1 MTEITKPVAID
12 KLCVI
17 GTGLIGGSFCLA
29 LKQAGV
35 VKHITG
41 AGRSEETLEKAQ
53 QLNII
58 DAYDMDISNAV
69 KDADVVFVSVPLG
82 AMQTV
87 FEKIVAG
94 LKQSGNEKAVITDAG
109 SSKLQVQQIADKVFA
124 DSANR
129 FVAGHPIAGTEN
141 SGPDAAFADLYKDRR
156 VILTPTENTSTDAVK
171 LITALWQVT
180 GALVETMDAEHHD
193 KVLAATSHLPHM
205 LAFGLVHCLENM
217 DDIENIF
224 RFAAGGFRDVTRIAS
239 SDPTMWRDICLNN
252 QKPIL
257 EMMKRYKDELDMLY
271 NALEAGDGEKLM
283 EVFEHAKQ
291 TRDKFT
297 H

>member
-1 MTEITKPVAID
+1 MTEIIKPVAIGN
-12 KLCVI
+12 LCVI

-35 VKHITG
+35 VEHITG
-41 AGRSEETLEKAQ
+41 AGRSEETLQKAQ

-58 DAYDMDISNAV
+58 DSYDMDIANAV

-82 AMQTV
+82 AMQAV
-87 FEKIVAG
+87 FEKIAAG
-94 LKQSGNEKAVITDAG
+94 LKSSGNQKAVITDAG
-109 SSKLQVQQIADKVFA
+109 SSKLQVQQLADKVFA
-124 DSANR
+124 DSAFR
-129 FVAGHPIAGTEN
+129 FVAGHPIAGTEE
-141 SGPDAAFADLYKDRR
+141 SGPDAAFADLYQDRR
-156 VILTPTENTSTDAVK
+156 VILTPTDNTSTDAVK
-171 LITALWQVT
+171 VVTALWQAT
-180 GALVETMDAEHHD
+180 GALVETMDAERHD

-252 QKPIL
+252 RKPIL
-257 EMMKRYKDELDMLY
+257 EMMQRYRDELDMLY
-271 NALEAGDGEKLM
+271 NALEAGDGEKLI
-283 EVFEHAKQ
+283 EVFQHAKQ

>member
-1 MTEITKPVAID
+1 MTDIIKPTVIGN
-12 KLCVI
+12 LCII

-29 LKQAGV
+29 LKQAGIV
-35 VKHITG
+35 EFIMG
-41 AGRSEETLEKAQ
+41 AGRSKETLQKAQ
-53 QLNII
+53 RLNII
-58 DAYDMDISNAV
+58 DSYDMDISNAV
-69 KDADVVFVSVPLG
+69 SDADVIFVSVPLG
-82 AMQTV
+82 ATQSV
-87 FEKIVAG
+87 FEKIATG
-94 LKQSGNEKAVITDAG
+94 LKQSGNQKAVITDAG
-109 SSKLQVQQIADKVFA
+109 SSKLQVQQLADKIFA
-124 DSANR
+124 DSASR

-156 VILTPTENTSTDAVK
+156 VILTPTENTNTDAVS
-171 LITALWQVT
+171 LITALWQAT

-193 KVLAATSHLPHM
+193 RVLAATSHLPHV

-257 EMMKRYKDELDMLY
+257 EMMQRYKDELDMLY
-271 NALEAGDGEKLM
+271 NAVAAGDGEKLI
-283 EVFEHAKQ
+283 EVFQHAKD